1 MKIGQRILV
10 YGKVQGV
17 WYRASTRRKALEL
30 GVFGFVRNQPDG
42 SVYIEISGTPEQ
54 VEIFIEWCKTG
65 PELAR
70 VKEIKTQ
77 EIDPRQFHSFE
88 IR

>member
-30 GVFGFVRNQPDG
+30 GLFGFVRNEPDG
-42 SVYIEISGTPEQ
+42 SVYIEVSGTSEQ
-54 VEIFIEWCKTG
+54 VEIFMEWCKTG
-65 PELAR
+65 PELAI

-77 EIDPRQFHSFE
+77 EIVPKQFHSFE
-88 IR
+88 IA